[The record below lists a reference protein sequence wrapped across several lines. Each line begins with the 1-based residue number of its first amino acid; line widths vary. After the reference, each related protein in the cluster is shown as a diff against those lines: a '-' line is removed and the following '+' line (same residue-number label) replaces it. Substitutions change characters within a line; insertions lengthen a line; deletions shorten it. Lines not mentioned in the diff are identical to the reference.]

1 MLKNVFD
8 IQKII
13 VISVVREEL
22 GCSAA
27 GPQRQTG
34 KFLKFVLQE
43 SYSTVQDFITQHT
56 FLLCNSIFH
65 TCLILL
71 LNTQRILSTLV
82 SFISSIVCIA
92 LLFTASQGTSQ
103 TDSWAM

>member
-27 GPQRQTG
+27 GPQRG
-34 KFLKFVLQE
+34 KQANF
-43 SYSTVQDFITQHT
+43 
-56 FLLCNSIFH
+56 
-65 TCLILL
+65 
-71 LNTQRILSTLV
+71 
-82 SFISSIVCIA
+82 
-92 LLFTASQGTSQ
+92 
-103 TDSWAM
+103 